1 MRRLG
6 AARRPALTIRYP
18 GGPTVQL
25 LAGGPATVLPDGRAV
40 TLTADDLHDAGARLV
55 AYGLA
60 THTGRHEVTARLPRA
75 QLLTALAARATA
87 SSHRP

>member
-1 MRRLG
+1 MSTSPG
-6 AARRPALTIRYP
+6 SSTARPDSSPPGTTLTAP
-18 GGPTVQL
+18 
-25 LAGGPATVLPDGRAV
+25 VLPDGRAV